1 MGKEKTYIKYFILIK
16 VSAIII
22 AKEILSMIKKIA
34 VLTSGGDAPGMNAAI
49 RAVIRAGL
57 YRGIDMY
64 VVYDGLRGLVEGQIK
79 QVNKDFTQDI
89 INRGGT
95 IIRSAR
101 LPEFKDPKIVKR
113 AARILQDFEIDAL
126 VGIGGDGTFRGLNDL
141 SKYDIKVVGIP
152 GTIDNDVGST
162 EQTIGFSTALN
173 TICDCVDKLKDT
185 SGSHQRCS
193 LIEVMGR
200 HCGDLAL
207 YAALAEGAEGVICV
221 EHPLKE
227 EVLFRKLRKMKA
239 QNKNHAII
247 IVSENL
253 LDITELAKKIEEETG
268 FDTRTEVLGRLQR
281 GGSPSAEDRVLA
293 ARMGAKSIELLLS
306 KESGSRIIGV
316 RGGQIIDLPIEEAVQ
331 MKHEHTHGLRDL
343 IDMLQ

>member
-1 MGKEKTYIKYFILIK
+1 MDLDTKKEVIM
-16 VSAIII
+16 VQR
-22 AKEILSMIKKIA
+22 IA
-34 VLTSGGDAPGMNAAI
+34 VLTSGGDAPGMNAAL

-57 YRGIDMY
+57 YNGKDMY
-64 VVYDGLRGLVEGQIK
+64 VIYDGLRGLVEGQIK

-101 LPEFKDPKIVKR
+101 LPEFKEPEVVKK
-113 AARILQDFEIDAL
+113 AARVLQDFEIDAL
-126 VGIGGDGTFRGLNDL
+126 IGIGGDGTYRGLNAL
-141 SKYDIKVVGIP
+141 SQNGVKVVGIP

-173 TICDCVDKLKDT
+173 TICECVDKLKDT

-200 HCGDLAL
+200 HCGDLAM

-239 QNKNHAII
+239 QKKSHAII
-247 IVSENL
+247 LVSENL
-253 LDITELAKKIEEETG
+253 LDINELRKKIEDETG

-293 ARMGAKSIELLLS
+293 ARMGARSVEIACNE
-306 KESGSRIIGV
+306 EMDSRIIGIKSNQLV
-316 RGGQIIDLPIEEAVQ
+316 DYPIGEAVE

>member
-1 MGKEKTYIKYFILIK
+1 
-16 VSAIII
+16 
-22 AKEILSMIKKIA
+22 MIRKIA
-34 VLTSGGDAPGMNAAI
+34 VLTSGGDAPGMNACL

-57 YRGIDMY
+57 FKGKDMY
-64 VVYDGLRGLVEGQIK
+64 VIYDGLRGLVEGQIQ

-101 LPEFKDPKIVKR
+101 LPEFKQPEVVEK
-113 AARILQDFEIDAL
+113 AANQLRDFEIDAV

-141 SKYDIKVVGIP
+141 SKHGIKVVGIP

-173 TICDCVDKLKDT
+173 TICGCVDKLKDT

-200 HCGDLAL
+200 HCGDLAM

-227 EVLFRKLRKMKA
+227 DVLFRKLRKMKA
-239 QNKNHAII
+239 QNKSHAII

-253 LDITELAKKIEEETG
+253 LDINDLAVKIEKETG

-293 ARMGAKSIELLLS
+293 ARMGARSIDICLNEDS
-306 KESGSRIIGV
+306 DSRIIGV
-316 RGGQIIDLPIEEAVQ
+316 KGGQIIDLPIEEAVN

>member
-1 MGKEKTYIKYFILIK
+1 MGLDTK
-16 VSAIII
+16 
-22 AKEILSMIKKIA
+22 KEIIMVQRIA
-34 VLTSGGDAPGMNAAI
+34 VLTSGGDAPGMNAAL

-57 YRGIDMY
+57 YNGKDMY
-64 VVYDGLRGLVEGQIK
+64 VIYDGLRGLVEGQIK

-101 LPEFKDPKIVKR
+101 LPEFKEPEVVKK
-113 AARILQDFEIDAL
+113 AARVLQDFEIDAL
-126 VGIGGDGTFRGLNDL
+126 IGIGGDGTYRGLNAL
-141 SKYDIKVVGIP
+141 SQNGVKVVGIP

-173 TICDCVDKLKDT
+173 TICECVDKLNDT

-200 HCGDLAL
+200 HCGDLAM

-239 QNKNHAII
+239 QKKSHAII
-247 IVSENL
+247 LVSENL
-253 LDITELAKKIEEETG
+253 LDINELRKKIEDETG

-293 ARMGAKSIELLLS
+293 ARMGARSVEIACNE
-306 KESGSRIIGV
+306 EMDSRIVGIKSNQLVDYPIG
-316 RGGQIIDLPIEEAVQ
+316 EAVE

>member
-1 MGKEKTYIKYFILIK
+1 M
-16 VSAIII
+16 VR
-22 AKEILSMIKKIA
+22 KIA
-34 VLTSGGDAPGMNAAI
+34 VLTSGGDAPGMNACL
-49 RAVIRAGL
+49 RACIRAGL
-57 YRGIDMY
+57 YNNIDMY
-64 VVYDGLRGLVEGQIK
+64 VVYDGLRGLVEGDIH
-79 QVNKDFTQDI
+79 QVTKDFTQDI

-101 LPEFKDPKIVKR
+101 LPEFKDVAVNKK
-113 AARILQDFEIDAL
+113 AAENLSDFDIDAL
-126 VGIGGDGTFRGLNDL
+126 IGIGGDGTFRGLQAL
-141 SKYDIKVVGIP
+141 SKHGIVTIGIP
-152 GTIDNDVGST
+152 ATIDNDVGST
-162 EQTIGFSTALN
+162 DETIGFATALN

-200 HCGDLAL
+200 HCGDLAM

-227 EVLFRKLRKMKA
+227 DKLFKKLRKMKA
-239 QNKNHAII
+239 QNKSHAII

-253 LDITELAKKIEEETG
+253 LDINELAKKIAAETG

-281 GGSPSAEDRVLA
+281 GGSPVAHDRILA
-293 ARMGAKSIELLLS
+293 ARLGAKAVDLLLE
-306 KESGSRIIGV
+306 KEPSSQIVGV
-316 RGGQIIDLPIEEAVQ
+316 KQNEIVSYPIDEAVE
-331 MKHEHTHGLRDL
+331 MKHRHTHGLRDL

>member
-1 MGKEKTYIKYFILIK
+1 
-16 VSAIII
+16 
-22 AKEILSMIKKIA
+22 MIKKIA
-34 VLTSGGDAPGMNAAI
+34 VLTSGGDAPGMNACV

-57 YRGIDMY
+57 ARGIDMY
-64 VVYDGLRGLVEGQIK
+64 VVYDGLKGLVNGQIK

-101 LPEFKDPKIVKR
+101 LPEFKDPKVSKR
-113 AARILQDFEIDAL
+113 AALILQDFEIDAL

-141 SKYDIKVVGIP
+141 SKHGIKVIGIP

-173 TICDCVDKLKDT
+173 TICECIDKLKDT

-227 EVLFRKLRKMKA
+227 DQLFRKLRKMKA

-253 LDITELAKKIEEETG
+253 LDINELAKKIEEETG
-268 FDTRTEVLGRLQR
+268 FDSRTEVLGRLQR

-293 ARMGAKSIELLLS
+293 ARMGAKSIELLLEEEPKS
-306 KESGSRIIGV
+306 QVIGV
-316 RGGQIIDLPIEEAVQ
+316 RGGQLVETPIEEAVE
-331 MKHEHTHGLRDL
+331 MKHEHAHGLRDL
-343 IDMLQ
+343 IDLLQ

>member
-1 MGKEKTYIKYFILIK
+1 
-16 VSAIII
+16 
-22 AKEILSMIKKIA
+22 MIKKIA
-34 VLTSGGDAPGMNAAI
+34 VLTSGGDAPGMNACV

-57 YRGIDMY
+57 ARGVDMY
-64 VVYDGLRGLVEGQIK
+64 VVYDGLKGLVEGRIQ
-79 QVNKDFTQDI
+79 QVTKDFTQDI

-101 LPEFKDPKIVKR
+101 LPEFKDPKVSKR
-113 AARILQDFEIDAL
+113 VANILQDFEIDAL

-141 SKYDIKVVGIP
+141 AKNGIKVVGIP

-162 EQTIGFSTALN
+162 ELTIGFSTALN
-173 TICDCVDKLKDT
+173 TICECVDKLKDT

-207 YAALAEGAEGVICV
+207 YASLAEGAEGVICV

-227 EVLFRKLRKMKA
+227 DVLFRKLRKMKA

-247 IVSENL
+247 LVSENL
-253 LDITELAKKIEEETG
+253 LDINELAKKVEDETG

-293 ARMGAKSIELLLS
+293 ARMGAKSVDIVLS
-306 KESGSRIIGV
+306 DDPTSKVVGV
-316 RGGQIIDLPIEEAVQ
+316 RGGQIIDLPIAEAVE

-343 IDMLQ
+343 IDLLQ

>member
-1 MGKEKTYIKYFILIK
+1 
-16 VSAIII
+16 
-22 AKEILSMIKKIA
+22 MIRKIA
-34 VLTSGGDAPGMNAAI
+34 ILTSGGDAPGMNAAL
-49 RAVIRAGL
+49 RACIRAGL
-57 YRGIDMY
+57 YAGKEMY
-64 VVYDGLRGLVEGQIK
+64 VVYGGYRGLVEGDIK

-101 LPEFKDPKIVKR
+101 LPEFKEPEVQDKAVER
-113 AARILQDFEIDAL
+113 LQDYEIDAL
-126 VGIGGDGTFRGLNDL
+126 IGIGGDGTYKGLGAL
-141 SKYDIKVVGIP
+141 AEKGIRVVGIP

-162 EQTIGFSTALN
+162 DETIGFSTALN
-173 TICDCVDKLKDT
+173 TICECVDKLKDT

-200 HCGDLAL
+200 HCGDLAM
-207 YAALAEGAEGVICV
+207 YASLAEGAEAVITP

-239 QNKNHAII
+239 QNKSHAII
-247 IVSENL
+247 LVSENL
-253 LDITELAKKIEEETG
+253 LDINELAKKIQSETG
-268 FDTRTEVLGRLQR
+268 FDTKTEVLGRLQR
-281 GGSPSAEDRVLA
+281 GGSPSAHDRILA
-293 ARMGAKSIELLLS
+293 ARLGAKA
-306 KESGSRIIGV
+306 
-316 RGGQIIDLPIEEAVQ
+316 IDILVKDEGNKIVGIRNNTVVAYDIEEALA

>member
-1 MGKEKTYIKYFILIK
+1 
-16 VSAIII
+16 
-22 AKEILSMIKKIA
+22 MIKKVA
-34 VLTSGGDAPGMNAAI
+34 VLTSGGDAPGMNACV

-57 YRGIDMY
+57 YRGLDMY
-64 VVYDGLRGLVEGQIK
+64 VVYDGLKGLVKGQIK

-101 LPEFKDPKIVKR
+101 LPEFKEPEVCKR
-113 AARILQDFEIDAL
+113 AADILKDFEIDAL

-173 TICDCVDKLKDT
+173 TICECVDKLKDT

-227 EVLFRKLRKMKA
+227 DVLFRKLRKMKA
-239 QNKNHAII
+239 QNKSHAII

-253 LDITELAKKIEEETG
+253 LDINELAKRIADETG

-293 ARMGAKSIELLLS
+293 ARMGAKSIDLLLT
-306 KESGSRIIGV
+306 EEQGSRIIGV
-316 RGGQIIDLPIEEAVQ
+316 KGGQIIDLPIEEAVQ
-331 MKHEHTHGLRDL
+331 MKHEHAHGLRDL

>member
-1 MGKEKTYIKYFILIK
+1 M
-16 VSAIII
+16 VR
-22 AKEILSMIKKIA
+22 KIA
-34 VLTSGGDAPGMNAAI
+34 VLTSGGDAPGMNACL
-49 RAVIRAGL
+49 RACIRAGL
-57 YRGIDMY
+57 YNNIDMY
-64 VVYDGLRGLVEGQIK
+64 VVYDGLRGLVEGDIH

-101 LPEFKDPKIVKR
+101 LPEFKDVAVNKK
-113 AARILQDFEIDAL
+113 AAENLSDFDIDAL
-126 VGIGGDGTFRGLNDL
+126 IGIGGDGTFRGLQAL
-141 SKYDIKVVGIP
+141 SKHGIVTIGIP
-152 GTIDNDVGST
+152 ATIDNDVGST
-162 EQTIGFSTALN
+162 DETIGFSTALN

-200 HCGDLAL
+200 HCGDLAM

-227 EVLFRKLRKMKA
+227 EKLFKKLRKMKA
-239 QNKNHAII
+239 QNKSHAII

-253 LDITELAKKIEEETG
+253 LDINELAKKIAAETG

-281 GGSPSAEDRVLA
+281 GGSPVAHDRILA
-293 ARMGAKSIELLLS
+293 ARLGAKAVDLLLE
-306 KESGSRIIGV
+306 KEPTSQIVGV
-316 RGGQIIDLPIEEAVQ
+316 KQNEIVSYPIDEAVE
-331 MKHEHTHGLRDL
+331 MKHRHTHGLRDL

>member
-1 MGKEKTYIKYFILIK
+1 M
-16 VSAIII
+16 V
-22 AKEILSMIKKIA
+22 KKIA
-34 VLTSGGDAPGMNAAI
+34 VLTSGGDAPGMNACL

-57 YRGIDMY
+57 YQGKDMY
-64 VVYDGLRGLVEGQIK
+64 VIYDGLRGLVEGQIK

-101 LPEFKDPKIVKR
+101 LPEFKDPIVVER
-113 AARILQDFEIDAL
+113 AADQLKDFEIDAL

-141 SKYDIKVVGIP
+141 AKHGIKVVGIP

-173 TICDCVDKLKDT
+173 TICECVDKLKDT

-193 LIEVMGR
+193 LIEVMGS
-200 HCGDLAL
+200 HCGDLAM
-207 YAALAEGAEGVICV
+207 YDALAEGAEGVICV

-227 EVLFRKLRKMKA
+227 DVLFRKLRKMKA
-239 QNKNHAII
+239 QNKSHAII

-253 LDITELAKKIEEETG
+253 LDIHELAKKIEEKTG

-293 ARMGAKSIELLLS
+293 ARMGAKSIELLLND
-306 KESGSRIIGV
+306 ECDSRIIGV
-316 RGGQIIDLPIEEAVQ
+316 KGGQIVDLPIEEAVN

>member
-1 MGKEKTYIKYFILIK
+1 MNLDTKKEVIM
-16 VSAIII
+16 VQR
-22 AKEILSMIKKIA
+22 IA
-34 VLTSGGDAPGMNAAI
+34 VLTSGGDAPGMNAAL

-57 YRGIDMY
+57 YNGKDMY
-64 VVYDGLRGLVEGQIK
+64 VIYDGLRGLVEGQIK

-101 LPEFKDPKIVKR
+101 LPEFKEPEVVKK
-113 AARILQDFEIDAL
+113 AARVLQDFEIDAL
-126 VGIGGDGTFRGLNDL
+126 IGIGGDGTYRGLNAL
-141 SKYDIKVVGIP
+141 SQNGVKVVGIP

-173 TICDCVDKLKDT
+173 TICECVDKLKDT

-200 HCGDLAL
+200 HCGDLAM

-239 QNKNHAII
+239 QKKSHAII
-247 IVSENL
+247 LVSENL
-253 LDITELAKKIEEETG
+253 LDINELRKKIEDETG

-293 ARMGAKSIELLLS
+293 ARMGARSVEIACNE
-306 KESGSRIIGV
+306 EMDSRIVGIKSNQLVDYPIG
-316 RGGQIIDLPIEEAVQ
+316 EAVE

>member
-1 MGKEKTYIKYFILIK
+1 M
-16 VSAIII
+16 V
-22 AKEILSMIKKIA
+22 KKIA
-34 VLTSGGDAPGMNAAI
+34 VLTSGGDAPGMNACL

-57 YRGIDMY
+57 YQGIDMY
-64 VVYDGLRGLVEGQIK
+64 VIYDGLRGLVEGQIK

-101 LPEFKDPKIVKR
+101 LPEFKQPEVVER
-113 AARILQDFEIDAL
+113 AADQLKDFEIDAL

-141 SKYDIKVVGIP
+141 AKHGIKVVGIP

-173 TICDCVDKLKDT
+173 TICECVDKLKDT

-200 HCGDLAL
+200 HCGDLAM

-227 EVLFRKLRKMKA
+227 DVLFRKLRKMKA
-239 QNKNHAII
+239 QNKSHAII

-253 LDITELAKKIEEETG
+253 LDIKELAQKIEDKTG

-293 ARMGAKSIELLLS
+293 ARMGAKSIELLLN
-306 KESGSRIIGV
+306 ENCDSRIIGV
-316 RGGQIIDLPIEEAVQ
+316 KGGQIVDLPIEEAVA

>member
-1 MGKEKTYIKYFILIK
+1 M
-16 VSAIII
+16 V
-22 AKEILSMIKKIA
+22 KKIA
-34 VLTSGGDAPGMNAAI
+34 VLTSGGDAPGMNACL

-57 YRGIDMY
+57 YAGKDMY
-64 VVYDGLRGLVEGQIK
+64 VIYDGLRGLVEGQIK

-101 LPEFKDPKIVKR
+101 LPEFKQPEVVER
-113 AARILQDFEIDAL
+113 AADQLKDFEIDAL
-126 VGIGGDGTFRGLNDL
+126 VGIGGDGTFRGLNEL
-141 SKYDIKVVGIP
+141 AKHGIKVVGIP

-173 TICDCVDKLKDT
+173 TICECVDKLKDT

-200 HCGDLAL
+200 HCGDLAM

-227 EVLFRKLRKMKA
+227 DVLFRKLRKMKA
-239 QNKNHAII
+239 QNKSHAII

-253 LDITELAKKIEEETG
+253 LDIKELAQKIEEKTG

-293 ARMGAKSIELLLS
+293 ARMGAKSIELLLND
-306 KESGSRIIGV
+306 ECDSRIIGV
-316 RGGQIIDLPIEEAVQ
+316 KGGQIVDLPIEEAVN

>member
-1 MGKEKTYIKYFILIK
+1 M
-16 VSAIII
+16 V
-22 AKEILSMIKKIA
+22 KKIA
-34 VLTSGGDAPGMNAAI
+34 VLTSGGDAPGMNACL

-57 YRGIDMY
+57 YQGKDMY

-101 LPEFKDPKIVKR
+101 LPEFKQPEVVER
-113 AARILQDFEIDAL
+113 AAQQLKDFEIDAL

-141 SKYDIKVVGIP
+141 AKHGIKVVGIP

-173 TICDCVDKLKDT
+173 TICECVDKLKDT

-200 HCGDLAL
+200 HCGDLAM

-227 EVLFRKLRKMKA
+227 DVLFRKLRKMKA
-239 QNKNHAII
+239 QNKSHAII

-253 LDITELAKKIEEETG
+253 LDIKELAQKIEDKTG

-293 ARMGAKSIELLLS
+293 ARMGAKSIELLLND
-306 KESGSRIIGV
+306 ECDSRIIGV
-316 RGGQIIDLPIEEAVQ
+316 KGGQIVDLPIEEAVN

>member
-1 MGKEKTYIKYFILIK
+1 M
-16 VSAIII
+16 V
-22 AKEILSMIKKIA
+22 KKIA
-34 VLTSGGDAPGMNAAI
+34 VLTSGGDAPGMNACL

-57 YRGIDMY
+57 YQGKDMY
-64 VVYDGLRGLVEGQIK
+64 VIYDGLRGLVEGQIK

-101 LPEFKDPKIVKR
+101 LPEFKDPIVVER
-113 AARILQDFEIDAL
+113 AADQLKDFEIDAL

-141 SKYDIKVVGIP
+141 AKHGIKVVGIP

-173 TICDCVDKLKDT
+173 TICECVDKLKDT

-200 HCGDLAL
+200 HCGDLAM

-227 EVLFRKLRKMKA
+227 DVLFRKLRKMKA
-239 QNKNHAII
+239 QNKSHAII

-253 LDITELAKKIEEETG
+253 LDIKELAKKIEEKTG

-293 ARMGAKSIELLLS
+293 ARMGAKSIELLLND
-306 KESGSRIIGV
+306 ECDSRIIGV
-316 RGGQIIDLPIEEAVQ
+316 RGGQIIDLPIEEAVN

>member
-1 MGKEKTYIKYFILIK
+1 
-16 VSAIII
+16 
-22 AKEILSMIKKIA
+22 MIKKIA
-34 VLTSGGDAPGMNAAI
+34 VLTSGGDAPGMNACV

-57 YRGIDMY
+57 ARGVDMY
-64 VVYDGLRGLVEGQIK
+64 VVYDGLKGLVEGRIQ
-79 QVNKDFTQDI
+79 QVTKDFTQDI

-101 LPEFKDPKIVKR
+101 LPEFKDPKVSKR
-113 AARILQDFEIDAL
+113 AANILQDFEIDAL

-141 SKYDIKVVGIP
+141 AKNGIKVVGIP

-173 TICDCVDKLKDT
+173 TICECVDKLKDT

-207 YAALAEGAEGVICV
+207 YAGLAEGAEGVICV

-247 IVSENL
+247 LVSENL
-253 LDITELAKKIEEETG
+253 LDIHELAKKVEDETG

-293 ARMGAKSIELLLS
+293 ARMGAKSVDIVLS
-306 KESGSRIIGV
+306 DDPTSKVVGV
-316 RGGQIIDLPIEEAVQ
+316 RGGQIIDLPIAEAVE

-343 IDMLQ
+343 IDLLQ

>member
-1 MGKEKTYIKYFILIK
+1 MGLDTK
-16 VSAIII
+16 
-22 AKEILSMIKKIA
+22 KEIIMVQRIA
-34 VLTSGGDAPGMNAAI
+34 VLTSGGDAPGMNAAL

-57 YRGIDMY
+57 YNGKDMY
-64 VVYDGLRGLVEGQIK
+64 VIYDGLRGLVEGQIK

-101 LPEFKDPKIVKR
+101 LPEFKEPEVVKK
-113 AARILQDFEIDAL
+113 AARVLQDFEIDAL
-126 VGIGGDGTFRGLNDL
+126 IGIGGDGTYRGLNAL
-141 SKYDIKVVGIP
+141 SQNGVKVVGIP

-173 TICDCVDKLKDT
+173 TICECVDKLKDT

-200 HCGDLAL
+200 HCGDLAM

-239 QNKNHAII
+239 QKKSHAII
-247 IVSENL
+247 LVSENL
-253 LDITELAKKIEEETG
+253 LDINELRKKIEDETG

-293 ARMGAKSIELLLS
+293 ARMGARSVEIACNE
-306 KESGSRIIGV
+306 EMDSRIIGIKSNQLV
-316 RGGQIIDLPIEEAVQ
+316 DYPIGEAVE

>member
-1 MGKEKTYIKYFILIK
+1 
-16 VSAIII
+16 
-22 AKEILSMIKKIA
+22 MIKRIA
-34 VLTSGGDAPGMNAAI
+34 VLTSGGDAPGMNAAV

-57 YRGIDMY
+57 FHGIDMY

-79 QVNKDFTQDI
+79 QVDKDFTQDI

-113 AARILQDFEIDAL
+113 AANILQDFEIDAL

-141 SKYDIKVVGIP
+141 AKYGIKVVGIP

-173 TICDCVDKLKDT
+173 TICGCVDKLKDT

-200 HCGDLAL
+200 HCGDLAM

-247 IVSENL
+247 LVSENL

-293 ARMGAKSIELLLS
+293 ARMGARSIDIILSNEL
-306 KESGSRIIGV
+306 GSRIIGV
-316 RGGQIIDLPIEEAVQ
+316 KGGQIIDLPIDEAVQ

>member
-1 MGKEKTYIKYFILIK
+1 MGLDTKKEVIM
-16 VSAIII
+16 VQR
-22 AKEILSMIKKIA
+22 IA
-34 VLTSGGDAPGMNAAI
+34 VLTSGGDAPGMNAAL

-57 YRGIDMY
+57 YNGKDMY
-64 VVYDGLRGLVEGQIK
+64 VIYDGLRGLVEGQIK

-101 LPEFKDPKIVKR
+101 LPEFKEPEVVKK
-113 AARILQDFEIDAL
+113 AARVLQDFEIDAL
-126 VGIGGDGTFRGLNDL
+126 IGIGGDGTYRGLNAL
-141 SKYDIKVVGIP
+141 SQNGVKVVGIP

-173 TICDCVDKLKDT
+173 TICECVDKLKDT

-200 HCGDLAL
+200 HCGDLAM

-239 QNKNHAII
+239 QKKSHAII
-247 IVSENL
+247 LVSENL
-253 LDITELAKKIEEETG
+253 LDINELRKKIEDETG

-293 ARMGAKSIELLLS
+293 ARMGARSVEIACNE
-306 KESGSRIIGV
+306 EMDSRIVGIKSNQLVDYPIG
-316 RGGQIIDLPIEEAVQ
+316 EAVE